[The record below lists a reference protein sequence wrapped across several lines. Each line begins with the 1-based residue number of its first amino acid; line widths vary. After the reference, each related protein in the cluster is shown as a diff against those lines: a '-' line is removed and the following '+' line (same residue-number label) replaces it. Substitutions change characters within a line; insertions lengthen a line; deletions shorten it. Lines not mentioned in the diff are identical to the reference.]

1 MNVKRKNKG
10 SGHSIPL
17 SFVRIKSSQMTHIF
31 GGHADLK
38 YILIADLLSLVTRV
52 IIKSTVSE

>member
-31 GGHADLK
+31 WGSCRFE
-38 YILIADLLSLVTRV
+38 SLVTRV